1 MSLALPLLFWLLACV
16 AIGFAMYYKW
26 QNAHSWENPDELR
39 RLSEE
44 NIRLK
49 SQLDEKNREITK
61 LSHDI
66 STEKTAKDKLSWE
79 FESLRKERDALV
91 FDKRELLHDNDT
103 LKSNLASFNAESK
116 KRKDDFDR
124 KISELAEATKTLEDE
139 KNRIRKED
147 EKDKEQEKANRDRMW
162 AEHEVRVQSY
172 LTEMCRLPQYNFSS
186 YDNKNLPEGFSGK
199 LKPDFMI
206 ELLGQYVIFDAK
218 VSKADSLQTYITTN
232 VKTTAEKIGN
242 DVKIYPMIF
251 FVVPGESISTLSKTH
266 FREQGFDFYIISP
279 DAIPVILSAFK
290 KITTYELAEKLDP
303 RDREDI
309 VSLIAEFDFH
319 INQRNAIDIIA
330 SKMGTSVL
338 SKMENLKKEFR
349 DEVVLKKSKMKPQQ
363 PWLSEM
369 KALMI
374 DQGVQ
379 DAAIAD
385 LVQPKAKITL
395 D

>member
-1 MSLALPLLFWLLACV
+1 MNLILPFFFWLLACI
-16 AIGFAMYYKW
+16 AIALAFYYKW
-26 QNAHSWENPDELR
+26 QNTRTPDHDDLKILRDENAQMKAE
-39 RLSEE
+39 
-44 NIRLK
+44 IW
-49 SQLDEKNREITK
+49 QKNREIGQLTQDFQ
-61 LSHDI
+61 S
-66 STEKTAKDKLSWE
+66 EKSEKDRLSWE
-79 FESLRKERDALV
+79 GKRIFVEITNIKKDFATLSEERDFLKAQLIHFQAEENRKASE
-91 FDKRELLHDNDT
+91 FDK
-103 LKSNLASFNAESK
+103 
-116 KRKDDFDR
+116 
-124 KISELAEATKTLEDE
+124 KIAQLEEVRVSLEDE
-139 KNRIRKED
+139 KSRIRKED
-147 EKDKEQEKANRDRMW
+147 EKEKEEEKINRDRLW
-162 AEHEVRVQSY
+162 AEHEVKVQSY
-172 LTEMCRLPQYNFSS
+172 LAELCRLPQYNFPSF
-186 YDNKNLPEGFSGK
+186 DNKNLPEGFSGK

-251 FVVPGESISTLSKTH
+251 FVVPWESLTTLSKTY
-266 FREQGFDFYIISP
+266 FREQGYDFFIISP

-319 INQRNAIDIIA
+319 INQRNALDIIA
-330 SKMGTSVL
+330 SKMWTSVL

-349 DEVVLKKSKMKPQQ
+349 DEVFLRKTKMKPQQ
-363 PWLSEM
+363 PWISEM

-374 DQGVQ
+374 DQHIQ
-379 DAAIAD
+379 ESAIAD

-395 D
+395 E

>member
-1 MSLALPLLFWLLACV
+1 MSLALPFFFWILAC
-16 AIGFAMYYKW
+16 IGIGLAMYYKW
-26 QNAHSWENPDELR
+26 QSVHLWDNPLELKRSIDENAQ
-39 RLSEE
+39 
-44 NIRLK
+44 LK
-49 SQLDEKNREITK
+49 ADLWQKNREIGQLTQD
-61 LSHDI
+61 LQA
-66 STEKTAKDKLSWE
+66 EKSEKDRLSWE
-79 FESLRKERDALV
+79 GKRIFVEITNLKKDYSALSSERDILKEQLV
-91 FDKRELLHDNDT
+91 HFQAEEKRKTIEFDK
-103 LKSNLASFNAESK
+103 
-116 KRKDDFDR
+116 
-124 KISELAEATKTLEDE
+124 KISQLEEVRMSLEDE

-147 EKDKEQEKANRDRMW
+147 EREKEEEKINRDRMW

-172 LTEMCRLPQYNFSS
+172 LSEICRLPQYNFSS
-186 YDNKNLPEGFSGK
+186 FDNKNLPEGFSGK

-218 VSKADSLQTYITTN
+218 VSKADSLQTYISTN

-251 FVVPGESISTLSKTH
+251 FVVPLESITTLSKTH
-266 FREQGFDFYIISP
+266 FREQGYDFFIISP

-309 VSLIAEFDFH
+309 ISLIAEFDFH

-330 SKMGTSVL
+330 SKMWTSVL

-349 DEVVLKKSKMKPQQ
+349 DDVVLRKTKMKPQQ
-363 PWLSEM
+363 PGLSEM

-379 DAAIAD
+379 NSAISD
-385 LVQPKAKITL
+385 LIEPKAKITL
-395 D
+395 

>member
-1 MSLALPLLFWLLACV
+1 MTAELQTEKSEKDQLSGKGKQLF
-16 AIGFAMYYKW
+16 I
-26 QNAHSWENPDELR
+26 
-39 RLSEE
+39 
-44 NIRLK
+44 
-49 SQLDEKNREITK
+49 EITT
-61 LSHDI
+61 LR
-66 STEKTAKDKLSWE
+66 EKH
-79 FESLRKERDALV
+79 ESLTKEKEKIQTELAHFQAEEERKKSE
-91 FDKRELLHDNDT
+91 FDK
-103 LKSNLASFNAESK
+103 KLAQLE
-116 KRKDDFDR
+116 
-124 KISELAEATKTLEDE
+124 EARTALEDE
-139 KNRIRKED
+139 RKRIRKED
-147 EKDKEQEKANRDRMW
+147 EEKELQVRENRDRLW

-172 LTEMCRLPQYNFSS
+172 LTELCRLPQYNFSS

-363 PWLSEM
+363 P
-369 KALMI
+369 
-374 DQGVQ
+374 
-379 DAAIAD
+379 
-385 LVQPKAKITL
+385 
-395 D
+395 

>member
-44 NIRLK
+44 NAALK
-49 SQLDEKNREITK
+49 AELWQKNREIGQLTQDLQAEK
-61 LSHDI
+61 SEKDRLSGEGKRIFVEITNLKKDY
-66 STEKTAKDKLSWE
+66 STLAEDRDSLKEQLVHFQAEEK
-79 FESLRKERDALV
+79 RKTSE
-91 FDKRELLHDNDT
+91 FDK
-103 LKSNLASFNAESK
+103 
-116 KRKDDFDR
+116 
-124 KISELAEATKTLEDE
+124 KIAQLEEARTSLEDE

-172 LTEMCRLPQYNFSS
+172 LTELCRLPHYNFSS

-232 VKTTAEKIGN
+232 VKTTAEKIWN
-242 DVKIYPMIF
+242 DAKIYPMIF

-309 VSLIAEFDFH
+309 ISLIAEFDFH

-330 SKMGTSVL
+330 SKMWTSVL

-374 DQGVQ
+374 DQNAQ
-379 DAAIAD
+379 NSAISD

-395 D
+395 E

>member
-26 QNAHSWENPDELR
+26 QNAQSWENPDELR

-44 NIRLK
+44 NAQLK
-49 SQLDEKNREITK
+49 AELWQKNREIGQLTQD
-61 LSHDI
+61 LQ
-66 STEKTAKDKLSWE
+66 TEKSEKDRLSGE
-79 FESLRKERDALV
+79 GKRIFVEITNLKKDYSTLAEDRDSLKEQLVHFQAEEKRKTTE
-91 FDKRELLHDNDT
+91 FDK
-103 LKSNLASFNAESK
+103 
-116 KRKDDFDR
+116 
-124 KISELAEATKTLEDE
+124 KIAQLEEARTSLEDE

-172 LTEMCRLPQYNFSS
+172 LTELCRLPQYNFSS